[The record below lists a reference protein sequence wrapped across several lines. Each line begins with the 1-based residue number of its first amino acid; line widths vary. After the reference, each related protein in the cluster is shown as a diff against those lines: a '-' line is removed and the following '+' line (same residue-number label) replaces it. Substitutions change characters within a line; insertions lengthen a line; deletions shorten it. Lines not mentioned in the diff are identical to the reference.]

1 MSRGPAAAIAVVA
14 AVAAVGAQASIP
26 PPWAYGYTMPGPDPV
41 APPCARDAKPLDCA
55 RMQTRRP
62 DDMRLTLPGS
72 EGRFTEFQIHYDFG
86 PADWYPGDH
95 PPMPDIVAHGR
106 ERDKLRACALCHYP
120 NGLGKP
126 ENGPAGGLPAAYI
139 RDQIDAFRNGTR
151 KSADPRKANTN
162 EMIQIAR
169 QLSADDIQT
178 VSDYFSAL
186 KWRPWVTVVEA
197 ESVPK
202 TRPGVNGLFIPLPGN
217 ETEPL
222 GMRILEV
229 PENPEFTERLRSPR
243 SGFVA
248 YVPVGSV
255 AKGEALV
262 TRGAGKTVQCGVCH
276 GADLQGLANVPGIAD
291 RPVSY
296 IVRQLVDMQHG
307 TRQSAVMKPVV
318 ANLNHE
324 DMMAIGAYLG
334 SR

>member
-1 MSRGPAAAIAVVA
+1 
-14 AVAAVGAQASIP
+14 
-26 PPWAYGYTMPGPDPV
+26 
-41 APPCARDAKPLDCA
+41 
-55 RMQTRRP
+55 
-62 DDMRLTLPGS
+62 
-72 EGRFTEFQIHYDFG
+72 
-86 PADWYPGDH
+86 
-95 PPMPDIVAHGR
+95 
-106 ERDKLRACALCHYP
+106 
-120 NGLGKP
+120 
-126 ENGPAGGLPAAYI
+126 
-139 RDQIDAFRNGTR
+139 
-151 KSADPRKANTN
+151 
-162 EMIQIAR
+162 
-169 QLSADDIQT
+169 
-178 VSDYFSAL
+178 
-186 KWRPWVTVVEA
+186 
-197 ESVPK
+197 
-202 TRPGVNGLFIPLPGN
+202 VNGLFIPLPGN

-262 TRGAGKTVQCGVCH
+262 TKGAGKTVQCGVCH